1 MPRRRSAIKREILP
15 DPKFKEILVSK
26 FINSLMKNGK
36 KSVAEKIF
44 YGALDEISTRESEMS
59 SLEIFKAA
67 IENVMPSVEVK
78 SRRVGGS
85 TYQVPMEVSHNRS
98 ESLAIRWLIQYSN
111 ARNGLS
117 MRAKLANELID
128 ASKSLGSAIKKKEDT
143 HKMAEANKAFAHYR
157 W

>member
-1 MPRRRSAIKREILP
+1 MPRRRSATKREILP
-15 DPKFKEILVSK
+15 DPKFKEILISK

-44 YGALDEISTRESEMS
+44 YGALDEISTREADLS
-59 SLEIFKAA
+59 SLEIFKSA

-85 TYQVPMEVSHNRS
+85 TYQVPMEVRHNRS